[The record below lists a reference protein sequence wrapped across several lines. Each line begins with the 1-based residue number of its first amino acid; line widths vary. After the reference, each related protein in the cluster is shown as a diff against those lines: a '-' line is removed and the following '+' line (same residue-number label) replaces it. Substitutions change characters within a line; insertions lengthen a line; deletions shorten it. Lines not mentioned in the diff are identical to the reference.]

1 MSVPVAEDY
10 PTLATRALDMH
21 SAKCCAVVLCIQ
33 LQCHRE
39 DIFHSSPES
48 SPNPFQVIV
57 LPGYFRIIVCKN
69 VTPTTAVS
77 CSVATLPSESL
88 RNDGEKP
95 NQSKRRLFP
104 KCGYDKYFRKVRS
117 SVTQQKWYS

>member
-1 MSVPVAEDY
+1 MTNPIKDYQLLHTLLAMSLINASRD
-10 PTLATRALDMH
+10 R
-21 SAKCCAVVLCIQ
+21 
-33 LQCHRE
+33 
-39 DIFHSSPES
+39 
-48 SPNPFQVIV
+48 PNYSV
-57 LPGYFRIIVCKN
+57 GYFRIIVCRN

-104 KCGYDKYFRKVRS
+104 KCGYDKDFRKVRA